1 MDGSRRHSRLVLA
14 ASVLLLVA
22 IMAAGLFNTGA
33 AWDRPAAPGNG
44 VVSPYAGGAPG
55 LGLLQGCDLLGDV
68 NDDRVVDSTDLAE
81 IAQHW
86 GTDSSQPDWESVHKG
101 YDLDVDDDV
110 DIVDLAIAASRW
122 GTACPTAT
130 PTATETI
137 TPTVTST
144 ATQTITPTA
153 TSTITPTPTPGAW
166 QLHMSDSAGG
176 PPMMQFPEDIPTV
189 YANFYIADAGTFNIT
204 IRVFNNIGT
213 VVFDNTDS
221 FTGPGWHWM
230 AIPGSAVPASGS
242 PYLTNLIESGFAHSS
257 VDNWIVGSGTLTPT
271 QTLPATDTP
280 TITATATDTAT
291 ATATATASST
301 PTATATPQ
309 PWQLHMS
316 DSAGGPPM
324 MQFPED
330 IPTVYANFYIAD
342 AGTFNITI
350 RVFNNIGTVV
360 FDNTDSFTGPG
371 WHWMAIPGSA
381 VPASGSPYLTNLIES
396 GFVHRSVDNWTVG
409 SGSVPTSTQTPTP
422 TDTVTATA
430 TPTETATA
438 TPTETATATVTPTPR
453 AWDLYMSD
461 SPSGSEKIQFPEGIE
476 TVYAHFYKFNLV
488 DQTVTVNVRDQGL
501 ATIVQY
507 VDTYSGTGWETVQ
520 LSPAL
525 GGFQSSGSPYNTRL
539 IVGGGVVNSV
549 EWTVG
554 AGTD

>member
-166 QLHMSDSAGG
+166 ELYMSDSAGG
-176 PPMMQFPEDIPTV
+176 PLMMQFPEDIPTV

-213 VVFDNTDS
+213 VVFDNTNS
-221 FTGPGWHWM
+221 FTGPGWHSM
-230 AIPGSAVPASGS
+230 AIS
-242 PYLTNLIESGFAHSS
+242 
-257 VDNWIVGSGTLTPT
+257 
-271 QTLPATDTP
+271 
-280 TITATATDTAT
+280 
-291 ATATATASST
+291 
-301 PTATATPQ
+301 
-309 PWQLHMS
+309 
-316 DSAGGPPM
+316 
-324 MQFPED
+324 
-330 IPTVYANFYIAD
+330 
-342 AGTFNITI
+342 
-350 RVFNNIGTVV
+350 
-360 FDNTDSFTGPG
+360 
-371 WHWMAIPGSA
+371 GSA

-396 GFVHRSVDNWTVG
+396 GFVHSSVDNWTVG